1 MVYRN
6 FGFCRSDGFLDF
18 LRSHQTD
25 SCLIERN
32 MPFSLDIIIV
42 NWNAGDQLQDCLRTI
57 SDACRDTDI
66 RLGRVSVVDNAS
78 TDGSADNLVSC
89 GLPLNLVR
97 NARNQGFA
105 AACNQGAK
113 GSGAEYL
120 LFLNPDTRLLPN
132 SLIGPL
138 SMLAHPAH
146 QRTGIAGIQLL
157 DDAGRVSRS
166 CARFPTPSLFFYK
179 MIGLDRFFPD
189 RCFSHIMTDWD
200 HRQTTVV
207 DHVIGAFY
215 LVRKNV
221 FQDLGG
227 FDARFFVYLEDLDF
241 SLRAFHR
248 GWQTC
253 YFPEFQAFHKGGGTS
268 EAVKDIRLF
277 YALRSRILYGFKHFS
292 WIKAFVLVLGVF
304 LIEPWTRLGNAGL
317 SKSSGQLRDT
327 LKSYAM
333 LWKDLPKWFQLCL
346 KISDSPPLPETTHH
360 EGIS

>member
-1 MVYRN
+1 MKETSAISLN
-6 FGFCRSDGFLDF
+6 
-18 LRSHQTD
+18 

-42 NWNAGDQLQDCLRTI
+42 NWNTEDLLQDCLRTI

-66 RLGRVSVVDNAS
+66 RLGRVRVVDNAS

-89 GLPLNLVR
+89 RLPLTLVR

-146 QRTGIAGIQLL
+146 RRTGIAGIQLL
-157 DDAGRVSRS
+157 DDMGNTSRS

-189 RCFSHIMTDWD
+189 LCFSHIMTDWD
-200 HRQTTVV
+200 HRQTKVV

-215 LVRKNV
+215 LVRKKV

-241 SLRAFHR
+241 SLRAFQK
-248 GWQTC
+248 GWRTC
-253 YFPEFQAFHKGGGTS
+253 YLSGFQAYHKGGGAS
-268 EAVKDIRLF
+268 DAVKDIRLF
-277 YALRSRILYGFKHFS
+277 YALRSRILYGFKHFI
-292 WIKAFVLVLGVF
+292 WINAFLLVLGVL
-304 LIEPWTRLGNAGL
+304 LIEPWTRLGNAVL
-317 SKSSGQLRDT
+317 IKSPGQMRDT
-327 LKSYAM
+327 LKAYAM
-333 LWKDLPKWFQLCL
+333 LWKDLPNWFRLCL
-346 KISDSPPLPETTHH
+346 KVSGTPSSPENKNY
-360 EGIS
+360 EGMS